1 MTLRSAATAALVA
14 AVACAAPA
22 LHAATFALPG
32 DGSTMVG
39 RVHVV
44 TDIGKSTLLD
54 VARRYDVGYE
64 EIVGAN
70 PGVSV
75 WLPPQNGRIVVPTRF
90 VLPERPWTGIVINVA
105 ERRLY
110 YFPEPKKGEAPEVMT
125 YPLGIAREGWPTP
138 LGRTAIVAKY
148 RDPGWHVP
156 RSIREEP
163 REDGEPALAA
173 YVPPGPD
180 NPMGMH
186 ALRTGF
192 GGIFIHGTN
201 RPWGVGMRVSH
212 GCLHLYPEDAAELFA
227 RVRVGTPV
235 RIVDEPQVV
244 GGETEDPAGIAA
256 EPYPYAP
263 YGAEANDARAPEA
276 EH

>member
-1 MTLRSAATAALVA
+1 VTLRYTATAALVA
-14 AVACAAPA
+14 VAACVAPA
-22 LHAATFALPG
+22 LYGATFALPN
-32 DGSTMVG
+32 DGSTGVG
-39 RVHVV
+39 RVRVV
-44 TDIGKSTLLD
+44 TDIGRSTLLD

-64 EIVGAN
+64 EIAGAN

-75 WLPPQNGRIVVPTRF
+75 WLPPANGRIVIPTRF
-90 VLPERPWTGIVINVA
+90 VLPERPWTGIVVNLR

-110 YFPEPKKGEAPEVMT
+110 YFPQAKKGEAPQVMT

-148 RDPGWHVP
+148 RDPAWLVP
-156 RSIREEP
+156 KSIRDEP
-163 REDGEPALAA
+163 REPGEPALPA

-180 NPMGMH
+180 NPMGLH
-186 ALRTGF
+186 ALKTGF

-201 RPWGVGMRVSH
+201 RPWGVGLRVSH

-227 RVRVGTPV
+227 RVPVGTPV
-235 RIVDEPQVV
+235 RIVDEPRVAAV
-244 GGETEDPAGIAA
+244 LADPAAIAA

-263 YGAEANDARAPEA
+263 YGVEANDARAPGA
-276 EH
+276 QP